1 MPLPILAHSW
11 GWDEVL
17 YFAIPVVAALFWVRW
32 IEKRAKAR
40 KEEAA
45 AAAAAEEAAGEPA
58 DPDAK
63 MARPEQ
69 S

>member
-1 MPLPILAHSW
+1 MTPILAHSW
-11 GWDEVL
+11 GWDEIL
-17 YFAIPVVAALFWVRW
+17 YFAIPVALALLWVRR
-32 IEKRAKAR
+32 IEKRANAR
-40 KEEAA
+40 KQQE
-45 AAAAAEEAAGEPA
+45 AEETAAGEGT